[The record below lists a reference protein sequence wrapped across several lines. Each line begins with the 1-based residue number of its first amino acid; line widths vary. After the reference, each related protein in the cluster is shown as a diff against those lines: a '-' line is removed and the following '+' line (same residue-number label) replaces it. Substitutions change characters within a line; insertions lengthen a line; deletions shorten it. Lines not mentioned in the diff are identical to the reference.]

1 MRGVLLGT
9 TAFVGAGLALGPP
22 ADAAPPV
29 KLSAGGI
36 FNAAYM
42 VVLNDDGE
50 GEAGNEHNT
59 DGFFQDAELRFSGST
74 MLDNGLEV
82 GARVELEGETD
93 DQQIDESWVYF
104 SGGFGEVRAG
114 SFDDALGEMC
124 VVPPGGTENFSAFSP
139 NQWGANTLTTNSICT
154 GVDDEGDA
162 QKIAYFSPAFGG
174 FRLGIS
180 YTPSGDKKGHDDGVG
195 PHVGMPVNEDNES
208 RHNVS
213 VYGTYTYDAEDWNL
227 QVGAGGAWEG
237 HVENADG
244 DPDRDESEFYQAGI
258 LVGIGDLL
266 FGAAFE
272 YYGDDDLFVATIENG
287 DAVARVVGA
296 GAGYEIDSWE
306 FGIGYSFGQADI
318 DNRGAPNDRFTLQR
332 VALTAD
338 YELAAGIDV
347 DGEIAYTWQHVRG
360 PDFDSA
366 GDHYDAVEFGLGT
379 SIEF

>member
-1 MRGVLLGT
+1 
-9 TAFVGAGLALGPP
+9 
-22 ADAAPPV
+22 
-29 KLSAGGI
+29 
-36 FNAAYM
+36 
-42 VVLNDDGE
+42 
-50 GEAGNEHNT
+50 
-59 DGFFQDAELRFSGST
+59 
-74 MLDNGLEV
+74 
-82 GARVELEGETD
+82 
-93 DQQIDESWVYF
+93 
-104 SGGFGEVRAG
+104 
-114 SFDDALGEMC
+114 
-124 VVPPGGTENFSAFSP
+124 
-139 NQWGANTLTTNSICT
+139 
-154 GVDDEGDA
+154 
-162 QKIAYFSPAFGG
+162 
-174 FRLGIS
+174 
-180 YTPSGDKKGHDDGVG
+180 
-195 PHVGMPVNEDNES
+195 
-208 RHNVS
+208 
-213 VYGTYTYDAEDWNL
+213 
-227 QVGAGGAWEG
+227 
-237 HVENADG
+237 
-244 DPDRDESEFYQAGI
+244 
-258 LVGIGDLL
+258 L